1 MMKRIFFLI
10 VLASVAIFQ
19 GCISL
24 ENIKP
29 DVTEINVTNFSPY
42 SNTTA
47 SQYARMKALESSL
60 RRYVEVDQ
68 TRLADSVRVLIDA
81 LSSEVWIRL
90 ERDLRST
97 LDTIPNLN
105 YVLTRATGMYLGDR
119 EPSMVVVLQQGE
131 TLHSRRAVHAVSM
144 FARDEAQQS
153 MIVSQPIKVSSNWIG
168 ETEDGMTY
176 EPSFTVSLVEGRTV
190 DRLSEVL
197 VSNGLPGF
205 TIRHIGGRDEL
216 DIYYVPEFETDGDG
230 SGRSR
235 EQFMRDAE
243 FIAERLRELGFADG
257 HSQAVRRLR
266 LVELGGL

>member
-1 MMKRIFFLI
+1 MMKRLFII
-10 VLASVAIFQ
+10 TVLASLLFLQ
-19 GCISL
+19 GCIHL
-24 ENIKP
+24 DNTKP

-60 RRYVEVDQ
+60 RRHVEDDQ
-68 TRLADSVRVLIDA
+68 TRPADSVRVLIDA

-105 YVLTRATGMYLGDR
+105 YALSRATGMYLGDR

-131 TLHSRRAVHAVSM
+131 TPLSRRAVHAVSM
-144 FARDEAQQS
+144 YARNEAQQS
-153 MIVSQPIKVSSNWIG
+153 MIVSQPVVVSSNWIG

-176 EPSFTVSLVEGRTV
+176 EPSFTVSLVDAQTV

-197 VSNGLPGF
+197 VANGFPGF
-205 TIRHIGGRDEL
+205 TIRHTGGRDQL
-216 DIYYVPEFETDGDG
+216 DIYYVPEFETDANG

-235 EQFMRDAE
+235 EQFMSEADLL
-243 FIAERLRELGFADG
+243 AERLRQLGFADG
-257 HSQAVRRLR
+257 HRQAVRRLR
-266 LVELGGL
+266 LVELGGS